1 MAEQAAFK
9 VTSSN
14 AIWIFNKMNAT
25 RVTKKPEGEL
35 TTVVFPD

>member
-1 MAEQAAFK
+1 MAEQTAFG

-14 AIWIFNKMNAT
+14 AIWIFNKVNAA
-25 RVTKKPEGEL
+25 RVIKKPEGEL